1 MARTLQDASSQSA
14 DSHMTRS
21 HDTCRLQIRLPD
33 GRVLRQSFP
42 TSASLSQIVELV
54 MESCSDCGS
63 VQLIQVSGWCV
74 CVCAADSG
82 EWVCECAADS
92 GVGVLMLEKR

>member
-1 MARTLQDASSQSA
+1 
-14 DSHMTRS
+14 
-21 HDTCRLQIRLPD
+21 
-33 GRVLRQSFP
+33 
-42 TSASLSQIVELV
+42 